1 MLCDGNKNP
10 TFFIE
15 KNREKIIQEYGIQI
29 LLASKAIKQQKTCL
43 PAIAI
48 AIVSTYAYIPKGL
61 VI

>member
-1 MLCDGNKNP
+1 METKMQA

-43 PAIAI
+43 PVLLLALMLI
-48 AIVSTYAYIPKGL
+48 
-61 VI
+61 

>member
-1 MLCDGNKNP
+1 MQA

-43 PAIAI
+43 PAI
-48 AIVSTYAYIPKGL
+48 VSTYAYIAKGL